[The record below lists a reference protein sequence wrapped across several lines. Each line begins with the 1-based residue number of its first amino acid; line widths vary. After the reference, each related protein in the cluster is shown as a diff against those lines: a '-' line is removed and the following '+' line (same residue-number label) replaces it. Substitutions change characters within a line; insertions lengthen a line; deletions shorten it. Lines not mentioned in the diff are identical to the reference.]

1 MEIVPFDTPREPSA
15 HALAKLRLSATD
27 LEMRFG
33 LRFEPVDNDLGR
45 ASLALARLPSGTV
58 IGFARL
64 DGDPLP
70 GVDVYQYGY
79 RPPSEV
85 LAELV
90 TEAGLREDDITW
102 SSSDEP

>member
-1 MEIVPFDTPREPSA
+1 MEIVPSDTPREPTA
-15 HALAKLRLSATD
+15 QALAKLRLSVTD
-27 LEMRFG
+27 LETRFG
-33 LRFEPVDNDLGR
+33 LRFEPVDHDLGP
-45 ASLALARLPSGTV
+45 ASLALARLSSGTV

-64 DGDPLP
+64 DGDPEP
-70 GVDVYQYGY
+70 GVDVYQYAH

-90 TEAGLREDDITW
+90 TEAGLDDGDLTW

>member
-1 MEIVPFDTPREPSA
+1 VEIVAFDTPREPVQ
-15 HALAKLRLSATD
+15 ALAKLRLPAAD
-27 LEMRFG
+27 LETRFG
-33 LRFEPVDNDLGR
+33 LRFEPVDHDLGPTT
-45 ASLALARLPSGTV
+45 LALARLSSGTV

-64 DGDPLP
+64 AGDPQP
-70 GVDVYQYGY
+70 GVDVYQYGN

-90 TEAGLREDDITW
+90 TEAGLAEDDITW